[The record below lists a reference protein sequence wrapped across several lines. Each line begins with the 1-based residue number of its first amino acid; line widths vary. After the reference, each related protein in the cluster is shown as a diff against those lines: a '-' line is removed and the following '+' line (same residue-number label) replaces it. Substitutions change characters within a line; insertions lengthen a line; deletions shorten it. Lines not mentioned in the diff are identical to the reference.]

1 MNAAL
6 PHTSPSIGESS
17 VNSFV
22 SKTPSF
28 LSNPQKHHFIDGE
41 WRPSVSGEV
50 IETRNPSTGE
60 VIATLARGSHADV
73 DAAVAAARRAFE
85 GPWSRFTPSQ
95 RHALMMKIHD
105 IIEREGDDLTLLET
119 YDMGSPVSRASSVKD
134 RVLQMIAY
142 FATLTSNCLG
152 ETIPNSLPGN
162 FFTMT
167 IKAPVGVVGGIIPWN
182 GPLVSQWWILG
193 GALATGCTVVLK
205 PAEDACLSVLRVAE
219 LLVEAGVPKGVVN
232 VVTGFGAEAGAA
244 LAAHPDVDKVFFT
257 GSTATG
263 KEIIKASAANMKRL
277 SLELG
282 GKSPDIIFADADLDK
297 AVPGAAMGVYAN
309 SGQICFAG
317 TRVFVERKVQNE
329 FVERLA
335 TFTKTLNVGNPLD
348 PSVQL
353 GPVVSQRQLDR
364 IMHYINVGSREGA
377 DLVVGGSRMGAGLA
391 KGYFVEP
398 TVFTNVN
405 NNMTIAREEIFG
417 PVISVVPFD
426 IADEALHLANDTVYG
441 LGGAVW
447 TSNIGTAT
455 KMMHGIK
462 AGQVWVNCYGLLDV
476 AVGFGGYKQSGYGW
490 KGGSQHVENFLY
502 PKAVTMNA
510 R

>member
-1 MNAAL
+1 MN
-6 PHTSPSIGESS
+6 SIA
-17 VNSFV
+17 

-28 LSNPQKHHFIDGE
+28 LSNPKKHHFIDGE

-50 IETRNPSTGE
+50 IETRNPTTGE
-60 VIATLARGSHADV
+60 VIATLARGGQADV
-73 DAAVAAARRAFE
+73 DAAVASARRAFE

-95 RHALMMKIHD
+95 RHALMMKVHD
-105 IIEREGDDLTLLET
+105 IIEKNGDDLTLLET
-119 YDMGSPVSRASSVKD
+119 YDMGSPVSRANSVKD

-142 FATLTSNCLG
+142 FATLTSSCLG

-162 FFTMT
+162 YFTMT
-167 IKAPVGVVGGIIPWN
+167 IKAPLGVIGGIIPWN

-232 VVTGFGAEAGAA
+232 VVTGLGAEAGAA
-244 LAAHPDVDKVFFT
+244 LAAHPDVDKIFFT
-257 GSTATG
+257 GSTETG

-282 GKSPDIIFADADLDK
+282 GKSPDIIFADADLEK
-297 AVPGAAMGVYAN
+297 AVPGAAMGVFAN

-317 TRVFVERKVQNE
+317 TRVFVERKIQNE

-335 TFTKTLNVGNPLD
+335 SFTKGLNVGNPLD
-348 PSVQL
+348 PNVQL

-364 IMHYINVGSREGA
+364 IMHYINIGNQEGA
-377 DLVVGGSRMGAGLA
+377 DLVVGGNRMGAGLA

-398 TVFTNVN
+398 TVFANVN
-405 NNMTIAREEIFG
+405 NNMTIARDEIFG
-417 PVISVVPFD
+417 PVISIVPFD
-426 IADEALHLANDTVYG
+426 TADEALRLANDTVYG

-447 TSNIGTAT
+447 TSSIGIAT

-490 KGGSQHVENFLY
+490 KGGSQHVESFLY

-510 R
+510 G